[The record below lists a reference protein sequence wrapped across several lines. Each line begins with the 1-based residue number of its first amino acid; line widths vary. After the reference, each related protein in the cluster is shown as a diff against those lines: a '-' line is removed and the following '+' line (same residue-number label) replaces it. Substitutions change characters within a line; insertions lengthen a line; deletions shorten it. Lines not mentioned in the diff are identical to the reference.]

1 MSPRTAEQFEGIREE
16 RKTLIMDVALEHFAK
31 EGYHKTTINH
41 IARHAGMS
49 KGLMYNYF
57 ISKESLLF
65 EIIMRSVNEIY
76 ADFDRNKDG
85 QLSEEEFEFFIRR
98 LFDLLKDKKTFW
110 RLVFQLVM
118 QNEVREKLVNMFPS
132 SASSNEK
139 NKNTS
144 DQAFLNSIV
153 NILTEYFVRKKKNKG
168 SAYDPHRELNLF
180 ILMLKGFALSFVYMD
195 DNGDGY
201 YEKTINDI
209 IAKYK

>member
-76 ADFDRNKDG
+76 ADFDKNKDG

>member
-1 MSPRTAEQFEGIREE
+1 MSPRTAEQFEEMREE

-76 ADFDRNKDG
+76 ADFDRDKDG
-85 QLSEEEFEFFIRR
+85 YLSEEEFEFFIRR
-98 LFDLLKDKKTFW
+98 LFNLLKEKKSFW

-132 SASSNEK
+132 SASLKEE
-139 NKNTS
+139 NKNNS

-153 NILTEYFVRKKKNKG
+153 NSLTDYFVRKKKIKG
-168 SAYDPHRELNLF
+168 AGYDPFSELNLF
-180 ILMLKGFALSFVYMD
+180 MLMLKGFALSFVYMD

>member
-1 MSPRTAEQFEGIREE
+1 
-16 RKTLIMDVALEHFAK
+16 MDVALEHFAK

-76 ADFDRNKDG
+76 ADFDRDKDG
-85 QLSEEEFEFFIRR
+85 YLSEEEFEFFIRR
-98 LFDLLKDKKTFW
+98 LFNLLREKKSFW

-132 SASSNEK
+132 SSATKGE
-139 NKNTS
+139 NKNSS

-153 NILTEYFVRKKKNKG
+153 NSLTDYFVRKKKIKG
-168 SAYDPHRELNLF
+168 AGYDPLSELNLF

-201 YEKTINDI
+201 YEKTLNDI